1 MGELVNYFAE
11 DYDPPA
17 DGTVSDGGKPAA
29 PFAAHSEVAA
39 CPWHADRRLVR
50 IGLKGREIDRAARP
64 PGYVPAAG
72 VASPTWSPMAGAPT
86 DAASS
91 PSQVIPADYQS
102 PVDPRATR
110 FPQPVRGSEMA
121 KDPQLRPLPG
131 APRVLAAAPMEGRF
145 AAIQDRLRKLGAT
158 YYLLESWGSRD
169 YLYRFYCKVAVGGN
183 PDYTHFFEATHSD
196 PLEAMDEVL
205 RQVEA
210 WRAARQ

>member
-1 MGELVNYFAE
+1 
-11 DYDPPA
+11 
-17 DGTVSDGGKPAA
+17 
-29 PFAAHSEVAA
+29 
-39 CPWHADRRLVR
+39 
-50 IGLKGREIDRAARP
+50 
-64 PGYVPAAG
+64 
-72 VASPTWSPMAGAPT
+72 
-86 DAASS
+86 
-91 PSQVIPADYQS
+91 
-102 PVDPRATR
+102 
-110 FPQPVRGSEMA
+110 MA